1 MKHSVSE
8 NRPLSLSGA
17 NGTLI
22 LHNATFVLI
31 VGLYNRQLVLNR
43 ETERERDRDRDRDR
57 QTDRQTE
64 TERDREGDRETETE
78 TES

>member
-8 NRPLSLSGA
+8 NRPLSLSEA

-43 ETERERDRDRDRDR
+43 ETERKRERETERQSDRQTDRDRDR
-57 QTDRQTE
+57 QRRRQ
-64 TERDREGDRETETE
+64 RDRETETE
-78 TES
+78 S